1 MSRRPV
7 SSFIPG
13 YNKNAVIQL
22 IIVSGVCFVIYQLL
36 SLVMLVVGSGKD
48 GFNAMIVPNVSLP
61 ALVAFK
67 AKFWTLLTYGWIHHG
82 FWELLSNMLWLYCFG
97 SVVQSLV
104 GYKQVIPLY
113 FYSLIVGG
121 VFYLLSQFIPGN
133 NFQAQSFYIGGYA
146 GLVGL
151 AVAAI
156 TVAPDYRYFLGPSL
170 SLPIILVIS
179 IFGVLMILYTGM
191 NMPRLFLLI
200 GGGFTGFVYIKAL
213 QSGRRPGEWIYDLF
227 DRVESIV
234 TPNDHNIW
242 LKHDKKRSQ
251 VLKKMY
257 EPKQG
262 ISQKRI
268 DDILDKI
275 NLHGYNSL
283 TAEEKDILLRAS
295 KENS

>member
-1 MSRRPV
+1 MKTVSRRPV

-133 NFQAQSFYIGGYA
+133 NFQAQSF
-146 GLVGL
+146 
-151 AVAAI
+151 
-156 TVAPDYRYFLGPSL
+156 
-170 SLPIILVIS
+170 
-179 IFGVLMILYTGM
+179 
-191 NMPRLFLLI
+191 
-200 GGGFTGFVYIKAL
+200 
-213 QSGRRPGEWIYDLF
+213 
-227 DRVESIV
+227 
-234 TPNDHNIW
+234 
-242 LKHDKKRSQ
+242 
-251 VLKKMY
+251 
-257 EPKQG
+257 
-262 ISQKRI
+262 
-268 DDILDKI
+268 
-275 NLHGYNSL
+275 
-283 TAEEKDILLRAS
+283 
-295 KENS
+295 